1 MTLIFIIHS
10 ETVDLEHST
19 IKDLPGS
26 SGRIDVLCRCI
37 LAALYQNSEFEDD
50 VQIWVFIKN
59 YGTFIFNSKKLNKNF
74 PKNELLLAKHFIDYI
89 LSRNDIQNEKN
100 PLNPIKTP
108 VISVFEAIKEFIK
121 NGFDVLTLN
130 EEGGDFEN
138 YIGKKQPNKDCVFI
152 IGDQTG
158 NFLNKKELMGLN
170 LTSLS
175 LGKESYLASSVI
187 RLIKI
192 GLLKL

>member
-10 ETVDLEHST
+10 ETVNLDNST

-37 LAALYQNSEFEDD
+37 LAAIYQDLEFEED

-59 YGTFIFNSKKLNKNF
+59 YGTFIFNSNELNSNF
-74 PKNELLLAKHFIDYI
+74 PKNEILLAKYFIDYI
-89 LSRNDIQNEKN
+89 LSNNETTTEKN
-100 PLNPIKTP
+100 PLNPLKTTT
-108 VISVFEAIKEFIK
+108 ISIFEAIKEFINK
-121 NGFDVLTLN
+121 GYDVLTLN
-130 EEGGDFEN
+130 EDGEEFED
-138 YIGKKQPNKDCVFI
+138 YITKKQQKNDYVFI

-158 NFLNKKELMGLN
+158 DFMNKKELMGLN
-170 LTSLS
+170 LTNLS
-175 LGKESYLASSVI
+175 LGKQSYLASSVI